1 LHLQY
6 VKNIGRTVKVDFKD
20 DTVKTGTLLA
30 VTDNDILLEQTI
42 GKGKK
47 ATTQQVLIPFNNIK
61 TTTVQIKF

>member
-1 LHLQY
+1 LHRQY
-6 VKNIGRTVKVDFKD
+6 VKNIGRTVEVVFKD